1 MDFFRQLL
9 LLDGSCAWI
18 DLEACGT
25 GHPAFSIQALYC
37 PDFIRMLPGES
48 AGNLTAV
55 FLSFSYSLCLLT
67 DLYWLIYDLMRPE
80 SRMPF
85 AASVS
90 GMVWD
95 SSLCFR

>member
-1 MDFFRQLL
+1 MGLGEQRVSEITTTFHNHFYSQQL
-9 LLDGSCAWI
+9 I
-18 DLEACGT
+18 RDL
-25 GHPAFSIQALYC
+25 PLQV
-37 PDFIRMLPGES
+37 
-48 AGNLTAV
+48 AGV
-55 FLSFSYSLCLLT
+55 LSFSYSLCLLT

>member
-37 PDFIRMLPGES
+37 PDFLGMLPGIAPHDAEILRRFWILQLQS
-48 AGNLTAV
+48 
-55 FLSFSYSLCLLT
+55 LSPYG
-67 DLYWLIYDLMRPE
+67 
-80 SRMPF
+80 
-85 AASVS
+85 SV
-90 GMVWD
+90 
-95 SSLCFR
+95 LAHI

>member
-1 MDFFRQLL
+1 MTVMQISQISVTLQIVTLAVLL
-9 LLDGSCAWI
+9 TLSVKLIS
-18 DLEACGT
+18 
-25 GHPAFSIQALYC
+25 
-37 PDFIRMLPGES
+37 ES
-48 AGNLTAV
+48 ERNLTAV
-55 FLSFSYSLCLLT
+55 FMSFYFALWLLT